1 MGKAKNKLELTWIGK
16 ENRAKLEP
24 RILIEDPER
33 SYHASHRISENDF
46 FDNRLIYGDNLL
58 ALKSIEQELT
68 GRIKCVYIDPPFNT
82 GQMFDHYDDGIE
94 HSLWLSQM
102 RSRFEILHRLLST
115 DGSLF
120 VHLNDEE
127 LDYCRVIL
135 DEVFGRS
142 NFLNRITIEARAPSA
157 FSTVNA
163 GVFKAAEYLLWYAK
177 DKERFE
183 DRPVRTKRAPD
194 YAYNKWLENPDD
206 PYQKW
211 RFKPLLTAY
220 EDSPPSRSRRPDSL
234 LEHFNRFIIENA
246 NRICRL
252 ASISDSGAG
261 QTIVEGKIR
270 SLQQP
275 GEIIRIEREG
285 DLDDVFIVDGQQI
298 LFYGKNVSI
307 IDGIAEAT
315 APLTNIWTDI
325 AWEGIANEGGVT
337 FKKGKKPERLIHR
350 CISLAT
356 LPGDTV
362 LDSFAGSGTT
372 GAVAHKMGRRWIM
385 VELGEHCKTHIVPR
399 LKNVIDGN
407 DPGGVTK
414 TVDWKGGGG
423 FRYFKLGPTLI
434 VNDEWGNPVINPDFN
449 AAMLA
454 EAMCKLEGFT
464 FDPDPDTYWQ
474 QGYSSETDFI
484 YVTTQFMSN
493 EMLTKMSEDVGPNR
507 SLLICCSAF
516 RADVNRYDNL
526 NVKKI
531 PKAVLRKCEWGH
543 DDYSLEVANLPDA
556 PANTDDE
563 QPDQPQFDFSD
574 ETGGR

>member
-556 PANTDDE
+556 PANTDD
-563 QPDQPQFDFSD
+563 
-574 ETGGR
+574 GV